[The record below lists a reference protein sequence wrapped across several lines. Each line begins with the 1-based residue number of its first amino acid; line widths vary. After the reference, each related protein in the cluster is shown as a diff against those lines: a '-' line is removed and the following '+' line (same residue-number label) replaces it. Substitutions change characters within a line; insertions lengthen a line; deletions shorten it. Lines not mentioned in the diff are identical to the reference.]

1 MKKLNYFIYFLILLV
16 PIVLVITSC
25 SKKKKYK
32 LSGIIYNECNEPV
45 GETTIDIRQR
55 STAFVD
61 YTGGSVK
68 TIKTNKDGTF
78 EYSYKTLDNGAT
90 PLAIF
95 AGTAADATLLMSG
108 IPTNSDE
115 VVNIYLKKSVNLTF
129 TLNFDTFPIP
139 KGDTLY
145 TKHDTLYLGGHQF
158 VGTFHNGQVLGPIVE
173 QQDVNFYGWENK
185 VYSVCWGIRLPDY
198 LKSLISLGRYNEYK
212 VIRYKMLDCD
222 MNTNINIP
230 LK

>member
-1 MKKLNYFIYFLILLV
+1 MKKANYLIYFLLLLI
-16 PIVLVITSC
+16 PAIVIVTGC

-45 GETTIDIRQR
+45 GEITIDVRQR

-61 YTGGSVK
+61 YTGGSLK
-68 TIKTNKDGTF
+68 SFKTNKDGTF
-78 EYSYKTLDNGAT
+78 EYNYKTLDNGST
-90 PLAIF
+90 PLAVF
-95 AGTAADATLLMSG
+95 AGTAPDAAMLMSG
-108 IPTNSDE
+108 IPANSDE
-115 VVNIYLKKSVNLTF
+115 VVNIYLKKTVNLTF

-139 KGDTLY
+139 KGDSLY
-145 TKHDTLYLGGHQF
+145 TKFDTLYLGGNKF
-158 VGTFHNGQVLGPIVE
+158 KGTFRNGQVIGPISV

-185 VYSVCWGIRLPDY
+185 VYSLCWGIRLPDY
-198 LKSLISLGRYNEYK
+198 LKSLVSLGRYNEYK

-222 MNTNINIP
+222 VNTNINVP